1 MLVHGDAGTDAT
13 LQVTSLTQI
22 LLDPHCRTIKGW
34 GKQFYELTLQFMI
47 NLGFFVST
55 VASQGWWNLFHFNW
69 GGEGEGKRRVEGGDE
84 EGGWGLVKENTRD
97 ASLSKGPPSK
107 KFRNLFSIIISYLNK
122 IKYHPSKKRG
132 FSYTVLAS
140 GIFTEAWRYCAH
152 FTAFSCVSADF

>member
-13 LQVTSLTQI
+13 LQVTSLTQV

-69 GGEGEGKRRVEGGDE
+69 GGGGGEKGGRERGWGRGLGACKRKHKGREFVEGS
-84 EGGWGLVKENTRD
+84 
-97 ASLSKGPPSK
+97 SLK

-122 IKYHPSKKRG
+122 LKYHPSKKRG

-152 FTAFSCVSADF
+152 FTAFSCISADF